1 MRLRMFAST
10 ATVALALALGTA
22 PAALAQNTQSLT
34 KKEAKKLL
42 KQSEKDLKKAKKAG
56 NRGDGDAAAEHAS
69 NFAQNMNRL
78 NRGLSASHMSDH
90 EMLDVAAKVDEATL
104 RHKQVLEDLLAGD
117 QLPEQARSH
126 VADALAASL
135 RGHDTATLAVLTR
148 GQVNLDN
155 GMLTNASARSAM
167 RKNNALVKQ
176 AQRAQKRGDNATV
189 GRSVDQ
195 FTANMGTINNAIEHG
210 QVEQSDAISVFDRV
224 NNNTRRHISKLEDL
238 LGTVPEEAQAGI
250 QRALDNSMRGR
261 DMATQA
267 LQRSRAASIMA
278 GRPGGA
284 GSRGG
289 FGGNSQGAGGGRPGG
304 AGGGRPSGAGGGP
317 PSGRPGGG
325 PPN

>member
-1 MRLRMFAST
+1 MFVST

-56 NRGDGDAAAEHAS
+56 NLGDSDAAAEHAS
-69 NFAQNMNRL
+69 SYADNMNRL
-78 NRGLSASHMSDH
+78 NRGLSSSHMSDH
-90 EMLDVAAKVDEATL
+90 DMLDVAAKVDEATL
-104 RHKQVLEDLLAGD
+104 RHEQVLMDLLAGD
-117 QLPEQARSH
+117 KLPEQARSH
-126 VADALAASL
+126 VEDALAASL
-135 RGHDTATLAVLTR
+135 RGHDTATEAVLRR
-148 GQVNLDN
+148 GEVELPG
-155 GMLTNASARSAM
+155 GMLNNQSAKAAM

-176 AQRAQKRGDNATV
+176 AERAQKRGDNATV

-195 FTANMGTINNAIEHG
+195 FTANMGTINNALEHG

-224 NNNTRRHISKLEDL
+224 NNNTSRHISKLEDL
-238 LGTVPEEAQAGI
+238 LVTVPEEAQAGI
-250 QRALDNSMRGR
+250 QRALDNSVRGR

-267 LQRSRAASIMA
+267 LQRSRAANIMA
-278 GRPGGA
+278 GRRGA
-284 GSRGG
+284 T
-289 FGGNSQGAGGGRPGG
+289 GAPAGIGGRPSGTG
-304 AGGGRPSGAGGGP
+304 SGGGRPSGVGGGP

>member
-10 ATVALALALGTA
+10 ATVALVLALGTA

-42 KQSEKDLKKAKKAG
+42 KQSDKDLKKAKKAG
-56 NRGDGDAAAEHAS
+56 KRGDGDAAAEHAS

-90 EMLDVAAKVDEATL
+90 AMLDVAAKVDEATS
-104 RHKQVLEDLLAGD
+104 RHEQVLMDLLAGY

-126 VADALAASL
+126 VQDALAASL
-135 RGHDTATLAVLTR
+135 RGRETAIQAVLTR
-148 GQVNLDN
+148 GQVDLDN

-167 RKNNALVKQ
+167 RKNEALVRQ

-195 FTANMGTINNAIEHG
+195 FTANMGTISNAIEHG

-224 NNNTRRHISKLEDL
+224 NNNTSRHISKLEDL
-238 LGTVPEEAQAGI
+238 LGTVPEEARAGI
-250 QRALDNSMRGR
+250 QRALDNSVRGR

-267 LQRSRAASIMA
+267 LRRSRAASIMT
-278 GRPGGA
+278 GRRSATGA
-284 GSRGG
+284 PTSI
-289 FGGNSQGAGGGRPGG
+289 GGRPSSAGSGG
-304 AGGGRPSGAGGGP
+304 RPSGVGGGRPSGAGRP
-317 PSGRPGGG
+317 PR
-325 PPN
+325 

>member
-1 MRLRMFAST
+1 MRLRLFAST

-42 KQSEKDLKKAKKAG
+42 KQSEKDLKKTKKAS

-69 NFAQNMNRL
+69 NFAENMNRL

-90 EMLDVAAKVDEATL
+90 AMLDVAAKVDEATL
-104 RHKQVLEDLLAGD
+104 QHKQVLEDLLAGD

-126 VADALAASL
+126 VQDALAASL
-135 RGHDTATLAVLTR
+135 HGHDTATQAVLTR
-148 GQVNLDN
+148 GQVDLPN
-155 GMLTNASARSAM
+155 GMLTDASARSAM

-176 AQRAQKRGDNATV
+176 AERAQKRGDNATA

-224 NNNTRRHISKLEDL
+224 NNNTSRHISKLEDL

-250 QRALDNSMRGR
+250 QRALDNSVRGR

-267 LQRSRAASIMA
+267 LQRSRAASIMTGRRGTTGA
-278 GRPGGA
+278 PTGIGGRPSGA
-284 GSRGG
+284 GS
-289 FGGNSQGAGGGRPGG
+289 GGRPSG
-304 AGGGRPSGAGGGP
+304 AGGGRPSGAGRP
-317 PSGRPGGG
+317 PR
-325 PPN
+325 

>member
-1 MRLRMFAST
+1 MRLRMFVST

-22 PAALAQNTQSLT
+22 PAALAQDSPSLT

-42 KQSEKDLKKAKKAG
+42 KQSEKDLKKTKKAG

-78 NRGLSASHMSDH
+78 NRGLSSSHMSDH
-90 EMLDVAAKVDEATL
+90 DMLDVAAKVDEATS
-104 RHKQVLEDLLAGD
+104 RHEQVLMDLLAGD

-126 VADALAASL
+126 VEDALAASL
-135 RGHDTATLAVLTR
+135 RGRETATQAVLTR
-148 GQVNLDN
+148 GQVDLDN

-167 RKNNALVKQ
+167 RKNDALVRQ
-176 AQRAQKRGDNATV
+176 AERAQQRGDNATV

-195 FTANMGTINNAIEHG
+195 FSANMGTINNAIEHG

-224 NNNTRRHISKLEDL
+224 NNNTSRHISKLEDL

-250 QRALDNSMRGR
+250 QRALDNSVRGR

-267 LQRSRAASIMA
+267 LQRSRAAGIMTGRRGA
-278 GRPGGA
+278 TGASAGIGGRPSGA
-284 GSRGG
+284 GS
-289 FGGNSQGAGGGRPGG
+289 GGRPSGV
-304 AGGGRPSGAGGGP
+304 GGGRPSGAGRP
-317 PSGRPGGG
+317 PR
-325 PPN
+325 

>member
-1 MRLRMFAST
+1 MRLRLFAST

-42 KQSEKDLKKAKKAG
+42 KQSQKDLKKTKKAG
-56 NRGDGDAAAEHAS
+56 NRADGDAAAEHAS
-69 NFAQNMNRL
+69 NFAENMNRL
-78 NRGLSASHMSDH
+78 NRGLSSSHMSDH
-90 EMLDVAAKVDEATL
+90 DMLDVAAKVDEATL
-104 RHKQVLEDLLAGD
+104 RHEAKLLEVLDRVPD
-117 QLPEQARSH
+117 QAKPAIERALEQSR
-126 VADALAASL
+126 
-135 RGHDTATLAVLTR
+135 RGHDTATEAVLNR
-148 GQVNLDN
+148 GQVDPPN
-155 GMLTNASARSAM
+155 GMLTDASTRSAM

-176 AQRAQKRGDNATV
+176 AERAQERGDNATV

-224 NNNTRRHISKLEDL
+224 NNNTSRHISKLEDL

-250 QRALDNSMRGR
+250 QRALDNSVRGR

-267 LQRSRAASIMA
+267 LQRSRAAGIMA
-278 GRPGGA
+278 GRRDTTGA
-284 GSRGG
+284 PTGI
-289 FGGNSQGAGGGRPGG
+289 
-304 AGGGRPSGAGGGP
+304 GGRPSGAGAGGGP

>member
-42 KQSEKDLKKAKKAG
+42 KQGEKDLKKAKKASK
-56 NRGDGDAAAEHAS
+56 RGDSDAAAEHAS
-69 NFAQNMNRL
+69 NFAENMNLL
-78 NRGLSASHMSDH
+78 NRGLSSSHMSDH
-90 EMLDVAAKVDEATL
+90 DMLVVAAKVDEATL
-104 RHKQVLEDLLAGD
+104 RHEQVLMDLLAGD

-126 VADALAASL
+126 VEDALAASL
-135 RGHDTATLAVLTR
+135 RGHDTATQAVLTR
-148 GQVNLDN
+148 GQVDLDN

-167 RKNNALVKQ
+167 RKNDALVKQ
-176 AQRAQKRGDNATV
+176 AQRAQLRGDNATV

-224 NNNTRRHISKLEDL
+224 NNNTSRHISKLEDL
-238 LGTVPEEAQAGI
+238 LLTVPEEAQAGI
-250 QRALDNSMRGR
+250 QRALDNSVRGR

-267 LQRSRAASIMA
+267 LQRSRAASIMT
-278 GRPGGA
+278 GRRGTTGA
-284 GSRGG
+284 PTGI
-289 FGGNSQGAGGGRPGG
+289 GGRPSGAG
-304 AGGGRPSGAGGGP
+304 AGGGRPSGVGGGP